1 LGADAFAAPL
11 GALVPH
17 VFIITTKR
25 DKYDRVGKR
34 IGRITFPFQSAAKTV
49 SELFEMLT
57 NGPVRGMKLVYKKE
71 KDEPSRVTE
80 RRTETISF
88 DEVLAIHEPRSPF
101 VEAN

>member
-25 DKYDRVGKR
+25 DKYDKVGKR

-57 NGPVRGMKLVYKKE
+57 NGPVRGMKLVYTKGE
-71 KDEPSRVTE
+71 TNRVTE
-80 RRTETISF
+80 RRTESIVF
-88 DEVLAIHEPRSPF
+88 DDVLAIHEPRSPF